1 MHKLTKVTIIFF
13 SLFLNYQLFAQSECK
28 VLLKDLQGTYTGDCK
43 KGLAHGEGTAKGKDT
58 YSGEWKK
65 GLPNG
70 HGKYTWATGETY
82 EGEWSKGMK
91 NGYGVY
97 QFKYK
102 NKDTLVEGIW
112 KNDIYQGKEIKSPTI
127 KQQYNID
134 KYQINN
140 VNAFQ
145 NRVLFDFWQNGSRN
159 VTIED
164 LKLIA
169 TNGTLTKSGQ
179 LNGFD
184 NIIFP
189 VTITIR
195 YTSYNKLH
203 TSKFNAVFEIMIYEP
218 GDYVVKLFN

>member
-1 MHKLTKVTIIFF
+1 MHKLAKISIIVF
-13 SLFLNYQLFAQSECK
+13 SLFLNLQLFAQSECK

-43 KGLAHGEGTAKGKDT
+43 KGLANGEGTAKGKDT

-82 EGEWSKGMK
+82 EGEWSKGLK
-91 NGYGVY
+91 NGHGVY

-112 KNDIYQGKEIKSPTI
+112 KNDIYQGKEIKSPAI

-140 VNAFQ
+140 INAFQ

-179 LNGFD
+179 LTGFD
-184 NIIFP
+184 NITFP

-218 GDYVVKLFN
+218 GDYLIKLFN